1 MSSRQK
7 DLAELKAAVQELQR
21 VYNNN
26 KSLIASREAEIQANE
41 EKIRDIYRTCGG
53 NEKKKEKQMPQLTRH
68 AQRVHT
74 LNELIH
80 QDQARQA
87 ALRPTYVEALR
98 ALREHSAAG
107 KAAAAAA
114 AASADVKDSNSGAG
128 VGPCGAVACGAAV
141 RAVSPSR
148 ASSASNPVHAMAV
161 AAQPSAQPESPSPKR
176 KGCLSCFIRKRDTSK
191 TGGRKSRTRKLKTKN
206 TYKKRGSS
214 RK

>member
-7 DLAELKAAVQELQR
+7 DLAELKAAVDELQR

-74 LNELIH
+74 LNELIQ

-87 ALRPTYVEALR
+87 ALRQTYVEALR

-114 AASADVKDSNSGAG
+114 ADVKDSDSGA
-128 VGPCGAVACGAAV
+128 GAAV

-148 ASSASNPVHAMAV
+148 ASSVSNPVHAMAV

-176 KGCLSCFIRKRDTSK
+176 KGCLSCFSRKRDTSK
-191 TGGRKSRTRKLKTKN
+191 TGGRKYRTRKLKTKN
-206 TYKKRGSS
+206 TYKKRVAS

>member
-7 DLAELKAAVQELQR
+7 DLAELKAAVDELQR

-74 LNELIH
+74 LNELIQ

-87 ALRPTYVEALR
+87 ALRQTYVEALR

-114 AASADVKDSNSGAG
+114 ADVKDSDSGA
-128 VGPCGAVACGAAV
+128 GAAV

-148 ASSASNPVHAMAV
+148 ASGASNPVHAMAV

-176 KGCLSCFIRKRDTSK
+176 KGCLSCFTRKRDTSK